1 LGKQK
6 LRKRSEVRGRKSKKA
21 EMGKA
26 EVGKEA
32 ESQGSE
38 VRRRKTK
45 RAEIGKMK
53 IDFNS
58 PLS

>member
-1 LGKQK
+1 
-6 LRKRSEVRGRKSKKA
+6 
-21 EMGKA
+21 MGKA